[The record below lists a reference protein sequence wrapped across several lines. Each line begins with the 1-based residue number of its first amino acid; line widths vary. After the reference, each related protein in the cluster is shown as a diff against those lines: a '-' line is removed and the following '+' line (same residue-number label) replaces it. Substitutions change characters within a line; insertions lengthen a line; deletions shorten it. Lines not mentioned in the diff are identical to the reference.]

1 MTARQNPLRLDSTE
15 PITIRGFQYLIEGRQ
30 GSDLALFN
38 LMTGETLTM
47 TYAAVMREANLSDIP
62 MDNIVNIR
70 EADAGL
76 SPSQK
81 ARKDFLRRH
90 IEEVAFG
97 KSREAEAYRPGY
109 GPESTLDERLTRKA
123 AELAPLGIQGT
134 SRSNLKKLVIKLK
147 GQDST
152 GMVDGRSNRRIDPFG
167 NIDSRLYSMLA
178 ALVSGMKEES
188 TPTREQLIATLRVDW
203 IKKYPGELDKLP
215 SNSTLRR
222 KLDLMTAGRYTFGT
236 AFNRRSNE
244 SVPKR
249 FHDVRPAFAPGEE
262 VQVDS
267 TPMDVLVHGDSGNF
281 FRPTLT
287 TFIDKATHSI
297 LAAMVTD
304 GVKGIDLAYL
314 LAKALSI
321 PELRPGPKLPYNLN
335 ELRVMPWART
345 LVDRDLELV
354 DVSRPIIYPRRI
366 VTDLG
371 KDYLSNAFLAA
382 CQKFSIDITHAPPAT
397 GKDKA
402 IVERS
407 HRTIKDMF
415 VRHLVGFTGGS
426 PAARGRNVE
435 KQELISIHTLAYVL
449 ELWIRHIWQNME
461 TNAIRNPERPSRRY
475 SPNTLYEALSYRAG
489 FLFAPISP
497 NTFIS
502 LLPVVDRKIG
512 RMGITFNNRRYD
524 SPRLDRYRGTASGR
538 KLADDDW
545 QVHYDPNNPTAVWV
559 SVPQRDEL
567 PDAGEFI
574 ECPWRNADA
583 FNSPFSRFV
592 RETSEIISQLGGQIS
607 TGERSLL
614 SRKLVQGAYKAAE
627 KELRAAEKREESQRI
642 SEEQGMARPKPIDV
656 VEPED
661 VQSLWDKPRVS
672 ETYELFDPENSA
684 SEISKTNQSRPERIP
699 GKSALDRPTQPK
711 LEDDG
716 HDKE

>member
-1 MTARQNPLRLDSTE
+1 MTAGQNPLRLDSTE

-38 LMTGETLTM
+38 LMTRETLTM
-47 TYAAVMREANLSDIP
+47 TYAAVMREANLSDLP
-62 MDNIVNIR
+62 MDSIMDIR

-81 ARKDFLRRH
+81 ARKEFLRRH
-90 IEEVAFG
+90 IEEIAFG
-97 KSREAEAYRPGY
+97 RSLDAATYRAGY
-109 GPESTLDERLTRKA
+109 GPETTLEERLDLKA
-123 AELAPLGIQGT
+123 AELAPLGIRGT

-152 GMVDGRSNRRIDPFG
+152 SMVDGRSIRSYDPFA
-167 NIDSRLYSMLA
+167 NIDSRLYTMMA
-178 ALVSGMKEES
+178 GLVGAQKEES
-188 TPTREQLIATLRVDW
+188 TPTREQLIATLRLNW
-203 IKKYPGELDKLP
+203 IENYPDELDKLP
-215 SNSTLRR
+215 CDRTLRR
-222 KLDLMTAGRYTFGT
+222 KLDLMTGGRYTFGT
-236 AFNRRSNE
+236 AFNRSSNE

-267 TPMDVLVHGDSGNF
+267 TPMDLLVHGDSGNI

-304 GVKGIDLAYL
+304 GVKGVDLAYL

-345 LVDRDLELV
+345 LIDRDLELV
-354 DVSRPIIYPRRI
+354 DVSLPIIYPRRI

-371 KDYLSNAFLAA
+371 RDFLSNVFLAA

-407 HRTIKDMF
+407 HKTIKDMF
-415 VRHLVGFTGGS
+415 VRHLVGFTGGN
-426 PAARGRNVE
+426 PAARGRKVE

-461 TNAIRNPERPSRRY
+461 TSAIRNPERPGRRY

-524 SPRLDRYRGTASGR
+524 SPKLDRYRGTASGR

-583 FNSPFSRFV
+583 FDSPFSRFV
-592 RETSEIISQLGGQIS
+592 REASESLSQLGGQIS
-607 TGERSLL
+607 TGERSVL

-627 KELRAAEKREESQRI
+627 KEFRAAEKREESQRI
-642 SEEQGMARPKPIDV
+642 SEEQGMARPKPIEV

-661 VQSLWDKPRVS
+661 VRPLWDRPRVS
-672 ETYELFDPENSA
+672 EVYELFDPDDSA
-684 SEISKTNQSRPERIP
+684 SEISQTNPSRTKRIP
-699 GKSALDRPTQPK
+699 RETSVDRPMQPK
-711 LEDDG
+711 LDDDG